1 MSNTVPVSKTLLG
14 VQELS
19 EREWPVRQMNS
30 PGRCQYRMFVGVENV
45 ALVPSNAVQTE
56 AQRKQEYYAERDR
69 NSKVN

>member
-1 MSNTVPVSKTLLG
+1 MRVEGALLG

-30 PGRCQYRMFVGVENV
+30 PGRCQDRMFVGVENV
-45 ALVPSNAVQTE
+45 ALVPGNAVQTE